1 MAFPWDYLDADEE
14 VIIDTNPTFSGIVWP
29 LIELMAITGIVWLL
43 IGFIDKDPATA
54 ANLAFIRTILMLVWA
69 LLLVRRVAVPVLRW
83 LRERFIL
90 TDRRI
95 LLRHGL
101 IRTDV
106 SSIDLRSV
114 RGVRRQGSDLLFAT
128 YGYGGPITVPNIP
141 SSRKVAKMVNRMT

>member
-14 VIIDTNPTFSGIVWP
+14 VIIDTNPTFSGIFWP
-29 LIELMAITGIVWLL
+29 LLELMAITGIIWLL
-43 IGFIDKDPATA
+43 IGFIDKDPVTA
-54 ANLAFIRTILMLVWA
+54 ANFAVARTLLMLLWV
-69 LLLVRRVAVPVLRW
+69 LLLVRRVAVPLLRW

-101 IRTDV
+101 FRTDV

-114 RGVRRQGSDLLFAT
+114 RGVRRQGSDLLFMT
-128 YGYGGPITVPNIP
+128 YGYGSPITVANIP
-141 SSRKVAKMVNRMT
+141 SSRKVAKLVNRMT